1 MESLSR
7 RWRIWECGGESMAA
21 GGTTTIDSTAQELRK
36 AKERD
41 FSLLGVEARVDV
53 VVLDSSQ
60 GNSIYQIETINYV
73 KTMYS
78 NLNVVDGNVVTVSQ
92 AQNSIQPGV
101 DGLRVGMGSASICT
115 AQEVC
120 AFGHG
125 QRQIILEHIYGRKQE
140 FLHGTQERK
149 RETEKQIEKAFLPLA
164 RKRSSCYFAYVRE
177 RNTKAKL
184 CHVAHFVLLKVLN
197 ILSPTKINE
206 TVHDKGL

>member
-41 FSLLGVEARVDV
+41 FSLLGVE
-53 VVLDSSQ
+53 
-60 GNSIYQIETINYV
+60 IETIKYV

-78 NLNVVDGNVVTVSQ
+78 KLNVVDGNVVTVSQ

-125 QRQIILEHIYGRKQE
+125 Q
-140 FLHGTQERK
+140 
-149 RETEKQIEKAFLPLA
+149 
-164 RKRSSCYFAYVRE
+164 V
-177 RNTKAKL
+177 
-184 CHVAHFVLLKVLN
+184 
-197 ILSPTKINE
+197 
-206 TVHDKGL
+206 